1 MVFSEDDKK
10 KPKLVFLD
18 DFSTNIRNNDKR
30 LCKLLTEGR
39 HNFADV
45 FINCH
50 QLNSIYVN
58 LKPFIFDYFLGGPQI
73 MKKTREFYETM
84 MS

>member
-1 MVFSEDDKK
+1 MVFNEDDKK

-39 HNFADV
+39 HNYAD
-45 FINCH
+45 ILMNCH
-50 QLNSIYVN
+50 
-58 LKPFIFDYFLGGPQI
+58 
-73 MKKTREFYETM
+73 
-84 MS
+84 